1 MSFLNFV
8 QGLVKTRWKSLK
20 GFDQSHHVL
29 LLCRKIVIFNFVN
42 LTWTIR
48 QQCSLPAEAP
58 IVGVTHILNSNTIFR
73 IEPKRIYVAGSRK

>member
-42 LTWTIR
+42 
-48 QQCSLPAEAP
+48 
-58 IVGVTHILNSNTIFR
+58 
-73 IEPKRIYVAGSRK
+73 

>member
-29 LLCRKIVIFNFVN
+29 LLCRN
-42 LTWTIR
+42 LDNSATMLATSR
-48 QQCSLPAEAP
+48 GSDSGCH
-58 IVGVTHILNSNTIFR
+58 THS
-73 IEPKRIYVAGSRK
+73 